1 MTPGPLCLKWWLRA
15 SVQEVCKVRT
25 TFKIWG
31 KKCYICNMFFKTI
44 NILTRNL
51 SIHETNAW
59 DLQCIV
65 LVHINCHSRCETL
78 LELQLLI
85 EKWDK
90 NLPLFLNKE
99 TNGIFFA
106 LDNNIQ
112 NKVVLFQKYSQFS
125 YWKRILR
132 SSNNISYDQIN
143 FNERYVPQTIFW
155 GYCLI
160 DILMS
165 LLSKLKQL
173 NI

>member
-1 MTPGPLCLKWWLRA
+1 MG
-15 SVQEVCKVRT
+15 
-25 TFKIWG
+25 
-31 KKCYICNMFFKTI
+31 Y
-44 NILTRNL
+44 
-51 SIHETNAW
+51 
-59 DLQCIV
+59 
-65 LVHINCHSRCETL
+65 
-78 LELQLLI
+78 
-85 EKWDK
+85 
-90 NLPLFLNKE
+90 
-99 TNGIFFA
+99 FFA
-106 LDNNIQ
+106 FDNNIQ
-112 NKVVLFQKYSQFS
+112 TKVVWFQKYSQFS